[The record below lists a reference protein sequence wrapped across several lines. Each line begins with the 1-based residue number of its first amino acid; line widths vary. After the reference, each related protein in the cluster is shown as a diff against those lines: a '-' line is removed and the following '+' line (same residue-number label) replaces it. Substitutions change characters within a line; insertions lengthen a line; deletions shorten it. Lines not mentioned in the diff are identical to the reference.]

1 MVKMAPGDEGAV
13 EAAPIDW
20 RMTFSRIVLFLL

>member
-1 MVKMAPGDEGAV
+1 MVKMAPATSAP

-20 RMTFSRIVLFLL
+20 RMTFSRMVLFLL